1 MFSHFVEIDEYGLP
15 DLLPENA
22 CGLIEPAVEET
33 SLLSSHHSPPEMQ
46 FCKMIYNYIQT
57 LVSHALQLKLHLWMP
72 NTYNTMQNRNWFN

>member
-1 MFSHFVEIDEYGLP
+1 M
-15 DLLPENA
+15 LLRLMSMD
-22 CGLIEPAVEET
+22 CQTCFLKKGRGLIEPAVENT
-33 SLLSSHHSPPEMQ
+33 NLLSSHHSPLELQ